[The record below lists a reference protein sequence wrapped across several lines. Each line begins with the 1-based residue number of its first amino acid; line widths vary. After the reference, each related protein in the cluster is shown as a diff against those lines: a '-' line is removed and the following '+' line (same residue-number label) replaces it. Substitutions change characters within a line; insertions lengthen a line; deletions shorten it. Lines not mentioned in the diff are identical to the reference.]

1 MKKSRQIV
9 LGLMLIFVMALAS
22 GCGDGRNNTKSTEST
37 RQSQSAISAEST
49 EGGMA
54 NGPTNGTDARESTGV
69 LDGLADDIKDGAEDI
84 KNGVEHAV
92 DDGTVSSTMESSV
105 GDYTT
110 EKAADSLVGK
120 DEFPAGLFF
129 RLMPVSCA
137 RSMQVIVWWRRIM
150 KSWRSKCFTVVK
162 TES

>member
-69 LDGLADDIKDGAEDI
+69 LDGLADDIKDCLLYTSPSPRDA
-84 KNGVEHAV
+84 
-92 DDGTVSSTMESSV
+92 TLSRMPSS
-105 GDYTT
+105 
-110 EKAADSLVGK
+110 A
-120 DEFPAGLFF
+120 
-129 RLMPVSCA
+129 
-137 RSMQVIVWWRRIM
+137 
-150 KSWRSKCFTVVK
+150 
-162 TES
+162 

>member
-54 NGPTNGTDARESTGV
+54 NGTDARESTGV

-105 GDYTT
+105 GD
-110 EKAADSLVGK
+110 
-120 DEFPAGLFF
+120 
-129 RLMPVSCA
+129 
-137 RSMQVIVWWRRIM
+137 
-150 KSWRSKCFTVVK
+150 
-162 TES
+162 

>member
-69 LDGLADDIKDGAEDI
+69 ADDIKDGAEDI

-105 GDYTT
+105 GD
-110 EKAADSLVGK
+110 
-120 DEFPAGLFF
+120 
-129 RLMPVSCA
+129 
-137 RSMQVIVWWRRIM
+137 
-150 KSWRSKCFTVVK
+150 
-162 TES
+162 

>member
-69 LDGLADDIKDGAEDI
+69 LDGLADDIKDGAHDI
-84 KNGVEHAV
+84 KNVVEHTV

-105 GDYTT
+105 GD
-110 EKAADSLVGK
+110 
-120 DEFPAGLFF
+120 
-129 RLMPVSCA
+129 
-137 RSMQVIVWWRRIM
+137 
-150 KSWRSKCFTVVK
+150 
-162 TES
+162 

>member
-92 DDGTVSSTMESSV
+92 DDGT
-105 GDYTT
+105 
-110 EKAADSLVGK
+110 
-120 DEFPAGLFF
+120 GLFF
-129 RLMPVSCA
+129 RFMPVICA
-137 RSMQVIVWWRRIM
+137 RCVQVIVWWRRIM

-162 TES
+162 TVS